1 MRCWQEVFRAATL
14 EQQAD
19 MPQHRTA
26 EHRTRARV
34 RLTFHHCLTAST
46 SASNVFASVSALK
59 PMAAAA
65 LWSSEEGM
73 LGGWWVG

>member
-1 MRCWQEVFRAATL
+1 
-14 EQQAD
+14 
-19 MPQHRTA
+19 
-26 EHRTRARV
+26 V